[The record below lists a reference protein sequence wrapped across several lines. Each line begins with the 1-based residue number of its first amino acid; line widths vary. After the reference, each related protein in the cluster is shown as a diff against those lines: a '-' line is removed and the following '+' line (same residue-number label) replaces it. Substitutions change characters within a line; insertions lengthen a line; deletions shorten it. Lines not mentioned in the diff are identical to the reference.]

1 MNQEIHQKS
10 VLNFLL
16 S

>member
-1 MNQEIHQKS
+1 MKTCET
-10 VLNFLL
+10 VLNF

>member
-1 MNQEIHQKS
+1 MT

-16 S
+16 